1 MLAGVI
7 SQDITGNFIRELFEK
22 TMSEVE
28 ESNFSGLDV
37 LHHLLAGLK
46 DIQTEESIWGV
57 ELCRRT
63 CGGAGY

>member
-46 DIQTEESIWGV
+46 DI
-57 ELCRRT
+57 
-63 CGGAGY
+63 

>member
-7 SQDITGNFIRELFEK
+7 SQNVTGNYIREIFEK

-28 ESNFSGLDV
+28 ESNFSGLDA

-46 DIQTEESIWGV
+46 DI
-57 ELCRRT
+57 
-63 CGGAGY
+63 